1 LEVSNNAI
9 VRWEYKVASVPT
21 TPRELQ
27 AHLDQDGC
35 EEWELISTTPLASR
49 LLLLFKRPQM
59 LLQEEPEAEPSQEET
74 IYVTEEQAEAMAES
88 GEQVEYVSENA
99 QQ

>member
-1 LEVSNNAI
+1 

-27 AHLDQDGC
+27 AHLDQDGS

-49 LLLLFKRPQM
+49 LLLLFKRPQAA
-59 LLQEEPEAEPSQEET
+59 LYEEQGEEPSQSET
-74 IYVTEEQAEAMAES
+74 TRIPEPQIEAMEES
-88 GEQVEYVSENA
+88 GGQVEYVTEDG

>member
-1 LEVSNNAI
+1 M
-9 VRWEYKVASVPT
+9 RWEYKVASVPT

-27 AHLDQDGC
+27 AHLDQDGA

-49 LLLLFKRPQM
+49 LLLLFKRPQTVVYEQ
-59 LLQEEPEAEPSQEET
+59 QEEEPISNDTTRIPEQ
-74 IYVTEEQAEAMAES
+74 QAEAMEES
-88 GEQVEYVSENA
+88 GEQVEYVSENG